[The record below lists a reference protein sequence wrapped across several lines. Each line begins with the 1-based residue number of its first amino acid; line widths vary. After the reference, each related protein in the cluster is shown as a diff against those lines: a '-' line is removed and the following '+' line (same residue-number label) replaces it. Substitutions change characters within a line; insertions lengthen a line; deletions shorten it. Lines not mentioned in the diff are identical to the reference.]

1 LLSSGFASFD
11 ELGGGFSPGQSYL
24 LHGPLSSGKTTF
36 ALQFLL
42 AGLAADEDVALVT
55 RRAAPLVLEK
65 AQAFG
70 FDLAPRVREGR
81 LALFEYAPRV
91 IESCTRLREDR
102 EIVDELRAALDR
114 PRRRLVLDPATP
126 LLAGTVAG
134 GAAFRAR
141 TLAQELAELGMTTLL
156 LCETPAD
163 QEAVAA
169 FRDLVYGSLRFEP
182 ATDEAAARI
191 VPEQL
196 PGARLDP
203 VAFALERGLGLA
215 PAATRGAAPGAAA
228 RTLLL
233 VARDA
238 DLRARLHEL
247 LGAEHRVELAA
258 DAVEGLARMSAAAPD
273 LVLIEKE
280 TGSIDGADFCRK
292 LRASGVNV
300 PIVLLAERVRRVR
313 DRVALLAAGADD
325 CLEQP
330 IDPRL
335 LRLRVRALLSRYDG
349 RHDRLVSRGPAEL
362 AAAPELSAGNV
373 ITHEARRFATRVQQ
387 EIESWPAT
395 GLPFSVVSLQLE
407 PGGSMLA
414 LRALL
419 ERLVREYDLVW
430 LGAESALV
438 LLAETDPK
446 GARVFLERLA
456 RSGAPAWCTVQ
467 RDLDPKAADGGDLFG
482 WVQQQLET
490 EARPALAKASNA

>member
-1 LLSSGFASFD
+1 VLSSGFAGFD
-11 ELGGGFSPGQSYL
+11 ELGGGFSPGRSYL
-24 LHGPLSSGKTTF
+24 LHGPLSAGKSTF

-42 AGLAADEDVALVT
+42 AGLAAREHVALVT

-70 FDLAPRVREGR
+70 FDLAPWVRNGR
-81 LALFEYAPRV
+81 LALLEYAPRV

-102 EIVDELRAALDR
+102 EIVDELRAELDR

-141 TLAQELAELGMTTLL
+141 TLAQELAALGLTTLL
-156 LCETPAD
+156 LCETPGD

-203 VAFALERGLGLA
+203 VAFAIEPGLGLT
-215 PAATRGAAPGAAA
+215 PAAPRSATPGAVA

-233 VARDA
+233 VVRDA
-238 DLRARLHEL
+238 GLRERLQEL
-247 LGAEHRVELAA
+247 LGTEHQVAVAA

-349 RHDRLVSRGPAEL
+349 RRDRLAIRAAGD
-362 AAAPELSAGNV
+362 AAAPEAIPDSV
-373 ITHEARRFATRVQQ
+373 ITRSALEFVERVRR
-387 EIESWPAT
+387 EIDGGRQT
-395 GLPFSVVSLQLE
+395 GLSCSIVALRRA
-407 PGGSMLA
+407 PGGSMGV
-414 LRALL
+414 L

-430 LGAESALV
+430 LGDETVLV
-438 LLAETDPK
+438 LLAETDES
-446 GARVFLERLA
+446 GTRVFLDRLS
-456 RSGAPAWCTVQ
+456 RSGAPLAVTAQ
-467 RDLDPKAADGGDLFG
+467 RALDPKAADDTSLLS
-482 WVQQQLET
+482 WVQEQLRT
-490 EARPALAKASNA
+490 DARPALAKASNA